1 MNFYY
6 FSVLSFCLSLNTL
19 IIIASTYVALPVC
32 KEVFIQLIDSN
43 RRLVWATCKKRQH
56 GRARAEEYR
65 PCLGMAWLSSFF
77 SGLNSDQGFDK
88 FLNSGGLTFPY

>member
-19 IIIASTYVALPVC
+19 IIIASTYVALPVW

-43 RRLVWATCKKRQH
+43 RKLVWATCKK
-56 GRARAEEYR
+56 GSMAEQGLKSTG
-65 PCLGMAWLSSFF
+65 PASAWLSPFF
-77 SGLNSDQGFDK
+77 SIPDSDQGFDK
-88 FLNSGGLTFPY
+88 FLNSGGLTFPYR